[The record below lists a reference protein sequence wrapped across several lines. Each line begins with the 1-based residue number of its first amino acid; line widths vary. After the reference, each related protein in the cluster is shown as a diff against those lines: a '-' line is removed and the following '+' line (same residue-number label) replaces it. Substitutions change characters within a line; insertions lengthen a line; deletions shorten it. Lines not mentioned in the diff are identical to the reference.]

1 MKNLISTFAVIALL
15 FSINTNAQEQKPVQ
29 NKKKAKTEK
38 SCCSTEEKKS
48 CGTEEKKSCGSEEKS
63 EKKAA
68 CCSTKKS

>member
-29 NKKKAKTEK
+29 KKKKSKTEK
-38 SCCSTEEKKS
+38 SCCSEEKKS
-48 CGTEEKKSCGSEEKS
+48 CSTEEKKSCGSEEKS